1 MRNLLLLSIAFLAT
15 VVVNAQE
22 FDKEAITK
30 LSNGVCE
37 CIEGKEGLD
46 TREKAELEFGRC
58 IMQVYSNDQ
67 EYFNEK
73 GLDITNPQ
81 KSLNIG
87 KQVGVTLASTCEEAL
102 PIFMMIARD
111 VRQAQVS
118 SEEEEYDEQEYIEFT
133 GKIVKSDD
141 KKFTTFE
148 IKDEDGRRHKVLWL
162 TYVDNDELLEDAVK
176 GKKSYVF
183 TAMELDIYDP
193 RIGEYRNMLVLDRI
207 DTIEE

>member
-22 FDKEAITK
+22 LNKEAITK
-30 LSNGVCE
+30 MADGVCE
-37 CIEGKEGLD
+37 CISSKEGID
-46 TREKAELEFGRC
+46 TKTKAELEFGMC
-58 IMQVYSNDQ
+58 LMKVYSEDEAYYNDNNMD
-67 EYFNEK
+67 FT
-73 GLDITNPQ
+73 DQ
-81 KSLNIG
+81 KVILNAG
-87 KQVGVTLASTCEEAL
+87 EQVGVKLAVSCPPAME
-102 PIFMMIARD
+102 IFVMIAGAEND
-111 VRQAQVS
+111 T
-118 SEEEEYDEQEYIEFT
+118 EEEEYDEQEYIEFT

>member
-22 FDKEAITK
+22 LNKEAVTK
-30 LSNGVCE
+30 MADGVCE
-37 CIEGKEGLD
+37 CISGKEGID
-46 TREKAELEFGRC
+46 TKTKAELEFGMC
-58 IMQVYSNDQ
+58 LMKVYSEDEAYYNDNNMN
-67 EYFNEK
+67 FT
-73 GLDITNPQ
+73 DQ
-81 KSLNIG
+81 KVILNAG
-87 KQVGVTLASTCEEAL
+87 EQVGVKLAGSCPPAME
-102 PIFMMIARD
+102 IFMMIAGAEND
-111 VRQAQVS
+111 T
-118 SEEEEYDEQEYIEFT
+118 EEEYDEQEYIEFT

-141 KKFTTFE
+141 DKFNTFE

-207 DTIEE
+207 DLIED

>member
-22 FDKEAITK
+22 LNKEAVTK
-30 LSNGVCE
+30 MADGVCE
-37 CIEGKEGLD
+37 CISGKEGID
-46 TREKAELEFGRC
+46 TKKKAELEIGIC
-58 IMQVYSNDQ
+58 LMKVYSEDEAYYNENNMNFMDQ
-67 EYFNEK
+67 TAIYNA
-73 GLDITNPQ
+73 
-81 KSLNIG
+81 SR
-87 KQVGVTLASTCEEAL
+87 QVGVKLAGSCPSAME
-102 PIFMMIARD
+102 IFVMIAGAEND
-111 VRQAQVS
+111 TEEV
-118 SEEEEYDEQEYIEFT
+118 EEEYDEQEYIEFT

-207 DTIEE
+207 DLIED